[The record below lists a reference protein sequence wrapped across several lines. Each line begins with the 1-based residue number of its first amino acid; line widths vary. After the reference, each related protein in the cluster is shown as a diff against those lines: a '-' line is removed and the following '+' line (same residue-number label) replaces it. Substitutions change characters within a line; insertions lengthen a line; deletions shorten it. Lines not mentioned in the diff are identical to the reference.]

1 MYSEDTSRYDE
12 KDIDYYD
19 KKKKKM
25 KKQKKKKKYFKIT
38 LKIKGQNKNKYILK
52 K

>member
-19 KKKKKM
+19 KKKKKLM
-25 KKQKKKKKYFKIT
+25 DQKRRKKYFKIT
-38 LKIKGQNKNKYILK
+38 
-52 K
+52 